1 MSGHQPSQPSLQP
14 TSNHF
19 GSSNSSLPS
28 TSSPH
33 LLKQLTSGHSRS
45 SSSMTVS
52 ASAKSAVSQQS
63 AGHQAAS
70 VQPGSSS
77 EADQPSCKKLKL
89 DIGLLSSMGGTR
101 AASSAQSVGGL
112 RKRLLE
118 KRKARRARLLESY
131 KDNMS
136 EMFFLQS
143 KVRIFCFKFSFNPL
157 KFSLMR
163 ETGTKMTRT
172 KSWAIVNNLPTCKKT
187 IWHLAIWQNWC
198 FGQFYHSKI
207 EVLQIAQLL
216 AIFIFV
222 SFSLVRENLRGLRE
236 NFKHKIRLFKMT
248 ISPGINGTCCILS
261 DSSFKMDP
269 DPQSMRS
276 ATQRWPVFY
285 GMSMIGNLGKIF
297 IYTIMTCRHQ

>member
-1 MSGHQPSQPSLQP
+1 MLHTDNREVGSSKMSGHQPSQPSLQP

-118 KRKARRARLLESY
+118 KRKARKARLHESY

-136 EMFFLQS
+136 ELFFLQS

-172 KSWAIVNNLPTCKKT
+172 KS
-187 IWHLAIWQNWC
+187 
-198 FGQFYHSKI
+198 
-207 EVLQIAQLL
+207 
-216 AIFIFV
+216 
-222 SFSLVRENLRGLRE
+222 
-236 NFKHKIRLFKMT
+236 
-248 ISPGINGTCCILS
+248 
-261 DSSFKMDP
+261 
-269 DPQSMRS
+269 
-276 ATQRWPVFY
+276 
-285 GMSMIGNLGKIF
+285 
-297 IYTIMTCRHQ
+297 

>member
-1 MSGHQPSQPSLQP
+1 MLHTDNREVGSSKMSGHQPSQPSLQP

-19 GSSNSSLPS
+19 GASNSSLPS

-33 LLKQLTSGHSRS
+33 LLKQLTSGHPRSSS

-118 KRKARRARLLESY
+118 KRKARKARLHESY

-136 EMFFLQS
+136 ELFFLQS
-143 KVRIFCFKFSFNPL
+143 KGNV
-157 KFSLMR
+157 
-163 ETGTKMTRT
+163 
-172 KSWAIVNNLPTCKKT
+172 VDLPTFRKRPT
-187 IWHLAIWQNWC
+187 QNYLT
-198 FGQFYHSKI
+198 FLKSNSAPNDI
-207 EVLQIAQLL
+207 MDEVR
-216 AIFIFV
+216 FV
-222 SFSLVRENLRGLRE
+222 LKEHFFLPYFNKVYRQ
-236 NFKHKIRLFKMT
+236 MT
-248 ISPGINGTCCILS
+248 EILS
-261 DSSFKMDP
+261 
-269 DPQSMRS
+269 
-276 ATQRWPVFY
+276 
-285 GMSMIGNLGKIF
+285 N
-297 IYTIMTCRHQ
+297 

>member
-1 MSGHQPSQPSLQP
+1 VLHTDNREVGSSKMSGHQPSQPSLQP

-63 AGHQAAS
+63 AGHQAGPS

-118 KRKARRARLLESY
+118 KRKARKARLHESY

-136 EMFFLQS
+136 ELFFLQS
-143 KVRIFCFKFSFNPL
+143 KGNV
-157 KFSLMR
+157 
-163 ETGTKMTRT
+163 
-172 KSWAIVNNLPTCKKT
+172 VDLPTFRKRPT
-187 IWHLAIWQNWC
+187 QNYLT
-198 FGQFYHSKI
+198 FLKSNSAPNDIMDEVRFVLKNILFLSYFNKVYHR
-207 EVLQIAQLL
+207 Q
-216 AIFIFV
+216 
-222 SFSLVRENLRGLRE
+222 
-236 NFKHKIRLFKMT
+236 MT
-248 ISPGINGTCCILS
+248 QILS
-261 DSSFKMDP
+261 
-269 DPQSMRS
+269 
-276 ATQRWPVFY
+276 
-285 GMSMIGNLGKIF
+285 N
-297 IYTIMTCRHQ
+297 

>member
-1 MSGHQPSQPSLQP
+1 MLHTDNREVGSSKMSGHQPSQPSLQP

-33 LLKQLTSGHSRS
+33 LLKQLTSGHPRS

-63 AGHQAAS
+63 AGHQAGPS
-70 VQPGSSS
+70 VQPGGSSS

-172 KSWAIVNNLPTCKKT
+172 KS
-187 IWHLAIWQNWC
+187 
-198 FGQFYHSKI
+198 
-207 EVLQIAQLL
+207 
-216 AIFIFV
+216 
-222 SFSLVRENLRGLRE
+222 
-236 NFKHKIRLFKMT
+236 
-248 ISPGINGTCCILS
+248 
-261 DSSFKMDP
+261 
-269 DPQSMRS
+269 
-276 ATQRWPVFY
+276 
-285 GMSMIGNLGKIF
+285 
-297 IYTIMTCRHQ
+297 

>member
-1 MSGHQPSQPSLQP
+1 MLHTDNREVGSSKMSGHQPSQPSLQP

-19 GSSNSSLPS
+19 GASNSSLPS

-33 LLKQLTSGHSRS
+33 LLKQLTSGHPRS

-143 KVRIFCFKFSFNPL
+143 KGNV
-157 KFSLMR
+157 
-163 ETGTKMTRT
+163 
-172 KSWAIVNNLPTCKKT
+172 VDLPTFRKRPT
-187 IWHLAIWQNWC
+187 QNYLT
-198 FGQFYHSKI
+198 FLKSNSAPNDI
-207 EVLQIAQLL
+207 MDEVR
-216 AIFIFV
+216 FV
-222 SFSLVRENLRGLRE
+222 LKNISFCHILNKVYRQ
-236 NFKHKIRLFKMT
+236 MT
-248 ISPGINGTCCILS
+248 EILS
-261 DSSFKMDP
+261 
-269 DPQSMRS
+269 
-276 ATQRWPVFY
+276 
-285 GMSMIGNLGKIF
+285 GIGFLNQK
-297 IYTIMTCRHQ
+297 

>member
-1 MSGHQPSQPSLQP
+1 
-14 TSNHF
+14 
-19 GSSNSSLPS
+19 
-28 TSSPH
+28 
-33 LLKQLTSGHSRS
+33 
-45 SSSMTVS
+45 MTVS

-143 KVRIFCFKFSFNPL
+143 KGNV
-157 KFSLMR
+157 
-163 ETGTKMTRT
+163 
-172 KSWAIVNNLPTCKKT
+172 VDLPTFRKRPTQNYLTFLKSNSAPNDIMDEVRFVLKNISFCHIILIKYTDRCLQKYGVT
-187 IWHLAIWQNWC
+187 I
-198 FGQFYHSKI
+198 
-207 EVLQIAQLL
+207 
-216 AIFIFV
+216 
-222 SFSLVRENLRGLRE
+222 
-236 NFKHKIRLFKMT
+236 
-248 ISPGINGTCCILS
+248 
-261 DSSFKMDP
+261 
-269 DPQSMRS
+269 
-276 ATQRWPVFY
+276 
-285 GMSMIGNLGKIF
+285 
-297 IYTIMTCRHQ
+297 